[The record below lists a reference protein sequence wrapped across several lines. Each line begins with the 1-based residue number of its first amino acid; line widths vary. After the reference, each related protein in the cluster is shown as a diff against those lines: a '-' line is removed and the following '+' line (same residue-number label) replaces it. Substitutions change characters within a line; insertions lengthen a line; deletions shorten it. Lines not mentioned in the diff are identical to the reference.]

1 MEGTPSALLA
11 NWSNFYVAIG
21 SSAAALTGLMFVVIT
36 LVNRTEQSQRSS
48 DGIATFSTP
57 TVLHFC
63 AALFFSAVLNAPW
76 HLLLDPAL
84 IIGLTALYGVIY
96 VLGVMRR
103 TKRLT
108 AYTPDTE
115 DWIWYTVVPLVA
127 YSIILAGAVV
137 LPIAP
142 VRALFVLAGGVVL
155 LIFLGIRNSWDV
167 VTFIATGGPDASQP
181 KE

>member
-1 MEGTPSALLA
+1 MEGTPSTLLA
-11 NWSNFYVAIG
+11 NWSNFYVTMG

-36 LVNRTEQSQRSS
+36 LVNRGERSQGSS

-76 HLLLDPAL
+76 HLLLDPAF
-84 IIGLTALYGVIY
+84 IIGLTALYGVVY
-96 VLGVMRR
+96 VLRVMRR

-108 AYTPDTE
+108 GYTPDTE
-115 DWIWYTVVPLVA
+115 DWMWYTIVPLVA
-127 YSIILAGAVV
+127 YSIILAGAVI
-137 LPIAP
+137 LPIAS

-167 VTFIATGGPDASQP
+167 VTFIAMGGPDASQP